1 MHPDTPKMKRGH
13 GSKFERN
20 KEAVITGL
28 LSGKSTA
35 DIARTLEVDPCTVKR
50 WVRLP
55 EFQAEFLQERRDG
68 MTQAIARIQHN
79 AALLAGLGLKLA
91 ADERTRDS
99 VRAQLVLGLLDR
111 GIQAVD
117 RDDIQVRLAALERDM
132 EEQKNKR

>member
-1 MHPDTPKMKRGH
+1 MKRGH

>member
-20 KEAVITGL
+20 
-28 LSGKSTA
+28 
-35 DIARTLEVDPCTVKR
+35 
-50 WVRLP
+50 
-55 EFQAEFLQERRDG
+55 
-68 MTQAIARIQHN
+68 N
-79 AALLAGLGLKLA
+79 
-91 ADERTRDS
+91 
-99 VRAQLVLGLLDR
+99 VLGLLDR

>member
-1 MHPDTPKMKRGH
+1 
-13 GSKFERN
+13 
-20 KEAVITGL
+20 
-28 LSGKSTA
+28 
-35 DIARTLEVDPCTVKR
+35 
-50 WVRLP
+50 
-55 EFQAEFLQERRDG
+55 LQERRDG